1 MDILSKLQ
9 APEGAVTKRLR
20 VGRGVGSGVGKTA
33 GRGQKGQ
40 KARAGGNIN
49 KKHFQGGQTP
59 IQRRL
64 PKRGF
69 RNPLADIVVNVNV
82 GALESFD
89 DGAQVDMVALHASR
103 LVQGRFDILKILGSG
118 ELTKKLTVTAH
129 RFSKGAIEKIEKA
142 GGKAIVLASPA
153 SQDNSTDSSSS

>member
-20 VGRGVGSGVGKTA
+20 VGRGVGSGVGKTS